1 MTTALDTRT
10 APARDRIVSVMRVH
24 INYRT
29 LAFAWPL
36 GILAVIVGV
45 TWAVLSLAPEGSTE
59 IKTGGSLFVFFFGL
73 VLFAQMVTQVFPF
86 VLGLGVTRREFFR
99 GTLCVAAPHAL
110 VFGIGMFVLSVV
122 ETATN
127 GFGVGM
133 QMFALATPLAGNA
146 VTELLFLLAAFLM
159 CNLVGMLAGAVY
171 LRWRVS
177 GIWTAVLVESVVI
190 GAVIFV
196 VTWQGWWGTITETIA
211 DAPRLSTMV
220 LLPLLVASAAGLGTH
235 VILRR
240 TTA

>member
-1 MTTALDTRT
+1 MTTALDTRR
-10 APARDRIVSVMRVH
+10 APDRDRIVSLMRVH
-24 INYRT
+24 THYRT

-45 TWAVLSLAPEGSTE
+45 TWAVLSLAPDGSTE

-99 GTLCVAAPHAL
+99 ATVCVAAAHAL
-110 VFGIGMFVLSVV
+110 VFGVGMFVLSVV
-122 ETATN
+122 ETATH

-146 VTELLFLLAAFLM
+146 VTELLLLVALFAM
-159 CNLVGMLAGAVY
+159 CNMIGMLAGAVY
-171 LRWRVS
+171 LRWGVT
-177 GIWTAVLVESVVI
+177 GIWTTVLVVSVVI

-196 VTWQGWWGTITETIA
+196 VTWQGWWSPVTEAVA
-211 DAPRLSTMV
+211 DAPRLLTTV
-220 LLPLLVASAAGLGTH
+220 LLPLLVASAAGLGTRI
-235 VILRR
+235 ILQR
-240 TTA
+240 TSA